1 MTRLRLSHLSRLG
14 ITMVRSNIDDYFSHK
29 NKKIVRTFLTIIFIL
44 YSYSTVTDF
53 AKFLGLSTSIPFTTD
68 V

>member
-1 MTRLRLSHLSRLG
+1 MG

-29 NKKIVRTFLTIIFIL
+29 NKKIVRLILTIILFYI
-44 YSYSTVTDF
+44 YSTVTDF
-53 AKFLGLSTSIPFTTD
+53 AKFLGLSTSIPFATD

>member
-1 MTRLRLSHLSRLG
+1 MG
-14 ITMVRSNIDDYFSHK
+14 ITMVRSNIDDYFSHTTH
-29 NKKIVRTFLTIIFIL
+29 KKIVRKLLTIIFIL

-53 AKFLGLSTSIPFTTD
+53 AKFLGLSTSIPFATD